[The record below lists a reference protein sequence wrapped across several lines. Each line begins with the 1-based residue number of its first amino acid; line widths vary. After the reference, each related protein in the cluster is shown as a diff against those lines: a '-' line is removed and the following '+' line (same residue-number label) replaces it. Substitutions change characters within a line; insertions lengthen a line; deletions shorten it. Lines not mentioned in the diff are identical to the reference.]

1 MCNRPLL
8 LFIAGGL
15 AALSLCISDIGRA
28 HGGGGHS
35 GGGSTGGGSGGSHG
49 GGGGHSSGSH
59 GGSFRGNGGFHN
71 GAFRGGG
78 YQPGGWRRPGGYYGH
93 GWNRGGWGA
102 LGYGLYFSALP
113 WYCDLYYWD
122 GVPYYY
128 SDDTYYEWNGSVG
141 AYETVA
147 PPAGLADQVAAQEP
161 VVTELFV
168 YPKGSQTNEQI
179 DRDRSE
185 CHQWAAGQA
194 GLDPTQAKDKNVG
207 SAASKDPSKTGKL
220 TAAKRTEYLRADGA
234 CLEGRNYSVE

>member
-28 HGGGGHS
+28 HGGGGGGHS
-35 GGGSTGGGSGGSHG
+35 GGGSHG